1 MKRKAT
7 VSKATIQRLPVYL
20 SYLKA
25 IKVKPEY
32 ISSAY
37 IAQALKLG
45 EVQVR
50 KDLASVCDVG
60 KPKLGYVTEKLI
72 AVLEAYLGY
81 NENVSAVLVGV
92 GRLGQALMAYKG
104 FEKYGLK
111 IIAGFD
117 VSSSVVGSF
126 VSDKPVYNV
135 SKLSSFIKETGVYIG
150 IITLPE
156 EHAQE
161 TADILVSS
169 GIRGIWNFSPTHII
183 VPDNVAIK
191 NENMAS
197 SLAVLSN
204 QLKNLGDN

>member
-1 MKRKAT
+1 MKRSLS

-20 SYLKA
+20 NYLKA
-25 IKVKPEY
+25 LKEKPEY

-81 NENVSAVLVGV
+81 NDNVSALLVGV

-104 FEKYGLK
+104 FERYGLK
-111 IIAGFD
+111 IVAGFD
-117 VSSSVVGSF
+117 VSPSVIGSSVSG
-126 VSDKPVYNV
+126 KPVYNV
-135 SKLSSFIKETGVYIG
+135 AELPTFIKETGVNIG

-204 QLKNLGDN
+204 QLKNLGD